1 MANGQSNHHFYKI
14 THMHGLLF
22 QVQGENSAYYR
33 ARVADIF
40 ENEVLLRFEDDWQLP
55 SKFAFN
61 RVRLPPP
68 PNTSSPGGS
77 GSSAEGN
84 KFVENEEVEVFSRAS
99 DQESCGWWRAVIK
112 MYKGDFYVVEYLGWE
127 TTYTEIVASER
138 LRPKS
143 NEPSITNR
151 TFFSF
156 TIRLPEDI
164 KNYYAYLPEEKH
176 ADLHVDFK
184 QAINA
189 AKVDYS
195 KEDGILKVL
204 SRDEA
209 SEKKASLLQDL
220 HFRNVS
226 QRAILQKR
234 TEEAVRTLE
243 ATKLQSSSGCSEE
256 FSVREDL
263 MGLAIGTHGANIQ
276 QARKIEGVVN
286 VELIEDSCKFRV
298 TGETKEAV
306 QKARLMLEYAE
317 ESTQVC
323 DRGVTSWVC
332 MVWH

>member
-1 MANGQSNHHFYKI
+1 
-14 THMHGLLF
+14 
-22 QVQGENSAYYR
+22 
-33 ARVADIF
+33 
-40 ENEVLLRFEDDWQLP
+40 
-55 SKFAFN
+55 
-61 RVRLPPP
+61 
-68 PNTSSPGGS
+68 
-77 GSSAEGN
+77 
-84 KFVENEEVEVFSRAS
+84 
-99 DQESCGWWRAVIK
+99 

-189 AKVDYS
+189 AKIDYS

-209 SEKKASLLQDL
+209 SEKKAGLLQDL

-317 ESTQVC
+317 ESTQVSESQC
-323 DRGVTSWVC
+323 GWKFKNFTTTHYYV
-332 MVWH
+332 MQLG